1 MSTNSQYVG
10 LDVSLKETSI
20 CVIDDAGE
28 IVWRGRVDTTPEAIA
43 VAVKRHAPHAVRIG
57 LESGQLS
64 SWLFHELK
72 EAGLP
77 VICVDARHA
86 KAALSLK
93 VNKTDTNDA
102 FGLAQIMRVGWYREV
117 TVKGLDCQAVR
128 ALLVARAQIVS
139 QITTLKNCVRGILK
153 TFGRVIPK
161 GLRSQFP
168 GRIRVAIE
176 GHPVIEA
183 IIEPMLRVLEA
194 TRAQLTVYNRAVIQ
208 RARIDD
214 TARQLMSA
222 PGVGTVV
229 ALAYM
234 TGVED
239 PTRFKRS
246 SLVAAYFGM
255 TPRRYQSGEID
266 RAGRISKCGD
276 GMVRGLLFEAAKVLL
291 SRSARPSALK
301 NWGEALSKRVG
312 AKKAT
317 MAVARKL
324 AVILHR
330 MWITGTTFQW
340 GAEVAS
346 PTT

>member
-1 MSTNSQYVG
+1 MSQSNQYVG

-20 CVIDDAGE
+20 CVIDDADK
-28 IVWRGRVDTTPEAIA
+28 IVWRGRADSTPEAITS
-43 VAVKRHAPHAVRIG
+43 AVKQHAPHAVRIG

-64 SWLFHELK
+64 NWLFHELRQ
-72 EAGLP
+72 AGVP

-93 VNKTDTNDA
+93 VNKTDANDA

-153 TFGRVIPK
+153 TFGRVLPK
-161 GLRSQFP
+161 GLRSQFAE
-168 GRIRVAIE
+168 RVRAAID
-176 GHPVIEA
+176 GHPVLGA
-183 IIEPMLRVLEA
+183 IIEPTLRVLEA
-194 TRAQLTVYNRAVIQ
+194 MRVQLRVYDRAVIY
-208 RARIDD
+208 RARSDD
-214 TARQLMSA
+214 TARQLMST

-229 ALAYM
+229 ALAYI

-239 PTRFKRS
+239 PGALQAIVVGGGVFRDDAQTLSIRRGRS
-246 SLVAAYFGM
+246 RGAYLQV
-255 TPRRYQSGEID
+255 RRRHGAWPS
-266 RAGRISKCGD
+266 
-276 GMVRGLLFEAAKVLL
+276 VRAAKVLL

-301 NWGEALSKRVG
+301 TWGEALGKRIG

-324 AVILHR
+324 AVILHG
-330 MWITGTTFQW
+330 MWTTGTTFKW
-340 GAEVAS
+340 NAEAAA
-346 PTT
+346 